1 MTGPYLRIHELTAEL
16 EREMREIGLWTG
28 SPPAAEALSSPM
40 PFCYDTLEFPQ
51 WLQWVFLPRLH
62 QLIEQGLPLP
72 AKSEMSPL
80 AEMWVEE
87 RELGRTAE
95 RLLRIVREFDEVISS
110 AESQRVD
117 ALL

>member
-1 MTGPYLRIHELTAEL
+1 
-16 EREMREIGLWTG
+16 
-28 SPPAAEALSSPM
+28 
-40 PFCYDTLEFPQ
+40 
-51 WLQWVFLPRLH
+51 
-62 QLIEQGLPLP
+62 
-72 AKSEMSPL
+72 MSPL